1 MKYHHKVS
9 RFLNQKQATFLMSR
23 YTINHLMS
31 ISNLWHV
38 ALEFRLK
45 NENMELNT
53 LKNYLPLS
61 DKISGRLITDW
72 PKMVIVLTSRY
83 LLENRKYR

>member
-1 MKYHHKVS
+1 M
-9 RFLNQKQATFLMSR
+9 LR

-53 LKNYLPLS
+53 LINKN
-61 DKISGRLITDW
+61 
-72 PKMVIVLTSRY
+72 
-83 LLENRKYR
+83 NR

>member
-1 MKYHHKVS
+1 M
-9 RFLNQKQATFLMSR
+9 LR

-53 LKNYLPLS
+53 LIGYSLY
-61 DKISGRLITDW
+61 KIQLIWQTQ
-72 PKMVIVLTSRY
+72 
-83 LLENRKYR
+83 

>member
-1 MKYHHKVS
+1 M
-9 RFLNQKQATFLMSR
+9 LR

-53 LKNYLPLS
+53 LIIYMMN
-61 DKISGRLITDW
+61 
-72 PKMVIVLTSRY
+72 PKTCLMEVMRFYPPILR
-83 LLENRKYR
+83 R